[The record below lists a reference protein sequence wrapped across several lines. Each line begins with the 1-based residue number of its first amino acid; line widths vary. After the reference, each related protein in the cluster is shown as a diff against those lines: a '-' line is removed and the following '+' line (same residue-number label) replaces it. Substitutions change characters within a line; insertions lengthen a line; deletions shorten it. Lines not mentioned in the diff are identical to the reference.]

1 VKNLPQQGEL
11 TKKEQ
16 IALAFKDLKKKQAE
30 PCFELLDKL
39 LKNII
44 ENNQKED
51 TEEGKKYRMVKKSSK
66 ILKETI
72 TGSKSG
78 IRLL

>member
-1 VKNLPQQGEL
+1 MKSLPQQGEL

-16 IALAFKDLKKKQAE
+16 ISLAFKDLKKKQAE

-44 ENNQKED
+44 ENN
-51 TEEGKKYRMVKKSSK
+51 
-66 ILKETI
+66 
-72 TGSKSG
+72 
-78 IRLL
+78 